1 MNALRSALV
10 CLSLLAFA
18 NGAEAATKVA
28 LATAATNDGPPDW
41 TGVYD
46 IVGDI
51 LDDIRGKHEDLFGF
65 KPLHPGLVG
74 PDALDAV
81 VIAHLQPWAVAKMN
95 ATDSAADDPGSIC
108 QLAGIFRHPPTVAGF
123 MWLST
128 PSKIL
133 MVSTDLN
140 EVGVRRIYLTDK
152 HPRNLAPTW
161 DGHSI
166 GHWEGSTLL
175 VDTVGFNDKS
185 WLNTSLEP
193 HTEDLHVVERIR
205 AVGDGSLLEV
215 YTTVDDRKALTAPY
229 SYSRYYKKTNTEFAE
244 LESDCNPE
252 PGDQQMWNYMRHN
265 ALKQYDNRTPDQ

>member
-1 MNALRSALV
+1 MKILRSALV
-10 CLSLLAFA
+10 CLSLLVFA
-18 NGAEAATKVA
+18 NGSVAATKVA
-28 LATAATNDGPPDW
+28 PASDGPPDW

-51 LDDIRGKHEDLFGF
+51 LDDIRGKHENLFGF

-81 VIAHLQPWAVAKMN
+81 VIAHLQPLAIAKMN
-95 ATDSAADDPGSIC
+95 ATGSAADDPGSIC

-123 MWLST
+123 MWLPTASR
-128 PSKIL
+128 IL

-140 EVGVRRIYLTDK
+140 EVGVRRIYLTNK
-152 HPRNLAPTW
+152 HPRNLPPTW

-166 GHWEGSTLL
+166 GHWEGPTLL

-215 YTTVDDRKALTAPY
+215 YTTVDDRKVLTAPY
-229 SYSRYYKKTNTEFAE
+229 SYSRYYKKTKIEFAE

-265 ALKQYDNRTPDQ
+265 ALKKYD

>member
-1 MNALRSALV
+1 MKMLGFTLV
-10 CLSLLAFA
+10 CLCLLAFA
-18 NGAEAATKVA
+18 NAPPVAAAVVV
-28 LATAATNDGPPDW
+28 DDVSESGPPDW

-51 LDDIRGKHEDLFGF
+51 LDGIRGRHDDLQGF
-65 KPLHPGLVG
+65 TPLHPGLIG

-81 VIAHLQPWAVAKMN
+81 VKAHLQPWASAKMN
-95 ATDSAADDPGSIC
+95 ASDSAADDPGAIC

-133 MVSTDLN
+133 MVSTDIN
-140 EVGVRRIYLTDK
+140 EVGVRRIYLAK
-152 HPRNLAPTW
+152 RHPRKLAPTW

-166 GHWEGSTLL
+166 GRWEGATLI
-175 VDTVGFNDKS
+175 VDTIGFNDRS

-205 AVGDGSLLEV
+205 AVGDGSLLEI
-215 YTTVDDRKALTAPY
+215 YTVVDDRKALTSPY
-229 SYSRYYKKTNTEFAE
+229 SYSRYYKKTTAEFADI
-244 LESDCNPE
+244 ESDCNPE
-252 PGDQQMWNYMRHN
+252 PGDQQMWNYMRRN
-265 ALKQYDNRTPDQ
+265 ALKKYDNRVPE